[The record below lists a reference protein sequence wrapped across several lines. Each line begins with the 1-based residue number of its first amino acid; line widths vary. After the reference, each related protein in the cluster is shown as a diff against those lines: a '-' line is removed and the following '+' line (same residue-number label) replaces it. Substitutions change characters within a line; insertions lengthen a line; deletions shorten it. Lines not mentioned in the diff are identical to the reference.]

1 MNNETT
7 QKKDTNMKTSR
18 IPAMFRPSSLALA
31 AIAASPKVRQMLNER
46 KASTAIAIAALPA
59 MTCPKCADVRT
70 TEVSRQA
77 KGAEVLTGVTKVTT
91 RHTCAGCE
99 VKWTV
104 VGEGK
109 GKHSVATHKCTAD
122 VPNNL
127 VYCVPKYPPD
137 STAQPESV
145 KPSGF
150 FHSRRH
156 NRKRYDLGRPLSFD
170 LHPNL
175 FRRCWR
181 DGKPPF
187 GALLGH

>member
-1 MNNETT
+1 
-7 QKKDTNMKTSR
+7 
-18 IPAMFRPSSLALA
+18 MFRPSSLALA
-31 AIAASPKVRQMLNER
+31 ATAIAVLALTSSAKAQYKPVGDDGIAASPKVRQMLNER
-46 KASTAIAIAALPA
+46 RAFTAIATAAVPA

-77 KGAEVLTGVTKVTT
+77 KGAEVLTGVTNVTT

-127 VYCVPKYPPD
+127 VCCAPK
-137 STAQPESV
+137 
-145 KPSGF
+145 
-150 FHSRRH
+150 
-156 NRKRYDLGRPLSFD
+156 
-170 LHPNL
+170 
-175 FRRCWR
+175 
-181 DGKPPF
+181 
-187 GALLGH
+187 

>member
-31 AIAASPKVRQMLNER
+31 AIAVLALASAANAQYKPVGDDGIAASPKVRQMLNER

-127 VYCVPKYPPD
+127 VCCAPK
-137 STAQPESV
+137 
-145 KPSGF
+145 
-150 FHSRRH
+150 
-156 NRKRYDLGRPLSFD
+156 
-170 LHPNL
+170 
-175 FRRCWR
+175 
-181 DGKPPF
+181 
-187 GALLGH
+187 